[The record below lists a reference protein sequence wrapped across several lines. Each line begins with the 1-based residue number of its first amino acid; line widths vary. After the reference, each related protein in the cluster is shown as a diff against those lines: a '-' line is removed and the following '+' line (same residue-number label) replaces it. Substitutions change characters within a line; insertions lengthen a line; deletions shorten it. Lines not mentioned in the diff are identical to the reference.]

1 MEIRYQRTYAP
12 ARGKR
17 YTAGEIQGL
26 LGYAME
32 IADPRVP
39 MKEGRLAPGE
49 VCLMLFGITPEEYAL
64 KDTQPKQLD
73 ALAER
78 LAKELPA
85 DRLLGWRVLDLKG
98 AQLQR
103 NVQPRTGESIDG
115 GEFACRVRER
125 AASAHAGPVDALLLE
140 ARRLQ
145 KLCAEKD
152 APEGQKQDW
161 VQARRALG
169 SALME
174 LDVLYAADDAL
185 LNGRWSAI
193 GFDGRVEIF
202 TTRERYERVA
212 AQIVKAHAGIEIWK
226 LREIHAAEIPA
237 FLRRLGEDGLHLLRV
252 DNGFAAAELQLDD
265 LQPIEACE
273 NAALRSAVIREVE
286 YGVRYQKQKEAQA
299 EEPRLRGALE
309 STLTLRGIA
318 WREIG
323 NAKLY
328 AVCSGG
334 RRENCAVVGDKSNG
348 VRMLAA
354 FTTSIR
360 AAAFAE
366 QLPGDTMPVE
376 MNFDELAQRSRMCWG
391 LMIDPGALAYRLP
404 CTEYD
409 KVKEMRARPP
419 VLVRIQPPAAPQ
431 KPAVQAG
438 ASLPDPDQFDL
449 PAKPQPEETQPVQ
462 EAPEAEARPRK
473 KGFFRNL
480 LKK

>member
-12 ARGKR
+12 SRGKR
-17 YTAGEIQGL
+17 YTAGEIQNL

-39 MKEGRLAPGE
+39 MKEGKLAPGE

-78 LAKELPA
+78 LARELPA
-85 DRLLGWRVLDLKG
+85 DRLLAWRVLDLKG
-98 AQLQR
+98 TPLQR
-103 NVQPRTGESIDG
+103 AVQPRTGESIDDG
-115 GEFACRVRER
+115 DFARRVREKL
-125 AASAHAGPVDALLLE
+125 AAAHAGPVDTLLTE

-152 APEGQKQDW
+152 APEALKQDW
-161 VQARRALG
+161 IQARRVLG

-174 LDVLYAADDAL
+174 LDTLYVADDAL

-212 AQIVKAHAGIEIWK
+212 SQIVKAHAGIEIWK
-226 LREIHAAEIPA
+226 LREVPAAEIPA
-237 FLRRLGEDGLHLLRV
+237 FLRRLSEDGLHLLRV
-252 DNGFAAAELQLDD
+252 DNGFAAAEMQLDD

-286 YGVRYQKQKEAQA
+286 YGVRYQKMKDAQA
-299 EEPRLRGALE
+299 EESKLRGALE
-309 STLTLRGIA
+309 SMLTLRGIA

-334 RRENCAVVGDKSNG
+334 RRENCAVVADKNGG

-366 QLPGDTMPVE
+366 QLPGDARPVE
-376 MNFDELAQRSRMCWG
+376 MKFDELAQRSQMCWG

-404 CTEYD
+404 KTEYD

-419 VLVRIQPPAAPQ
+419 VLVRIQPPAPQQ
-431 KPAVQAG
+431 KPAARTE
-438 ASLPDPDQFDL
+438 ASLPDPDQFSL
-449 PAKPQPEETQPVQ
+449 PAKPQPEEPPTVP
-462 EAPEAEARPRK
+462 ETPEAEVKPRK

>member
-26 LGYAME
+26 LGHAME

-39 MKEGRLAPGE
+39 MKEGKLAPGE

-64 KDTQPKQLD
+64 KDSQPKQLD

-78 LAKELPA
+78 LAKQLPA

-98 AQLQR
+98 TQLQR
-103 NVQPRTGESIDG
+103 AVQPRTGDSIDG
-115 GEFACRVRER
+115 GEFARRVREK
-125 AASAHAGPVDALLLE
+125 AAAAHAGPVDALLLE

-145 KLCAEKD
+145 KPGMEKD
-152 APEGQKQDW
+152 APEAVKQDW

-169 SALME
+169 SALMKLE
-174 LDVLYAADDAL
+174 MLYAADDAL

-202 TTRERYERVA
+202 TTRERYDRVA
-212 AQIVKAHAGIEIWK
+212 AQVAKAHAGIEIWK
-226 LREIHAAEIPA
+226 LREIPAAEIPT

-265 LQPIEACE
+265 LQPVGACE
-273 NAALRSAVIREVE
+273 NAALRSAAIREVE
-286 YGVRYQKQKEAQA
+286 YGVRYQKLKEAQA

-334 RRENCAVVGDKSNG
+334 RRENCAVVGDKNNG
-348 VRMLAA
+348 TRMLAA

-366 QLPGDTMPVE
+366 QLPGDARPVE
-376 MNFDELAQRSRMCWG
+376 MKFDELAQRSRMCWG

-404 CTEYD
+404 GTEFD
-409 KVKEMRARPP
+409 KVKEMREKPP

-431 KPAVQAG
+431 KPAAQTEV
-438 ASLPDPDQFDL
+438 SLPDPDKFDL
-449 PAKPQPEETQPVQ
+449 PRKPQSEEASP
-462 EAPEAEARPRK
+462 APEAPAGETEPRK